1 MILLL
6 TQDDTVNLSKFIS
19 REQLAP
25 TAAYHLIHQQVIA
38 PLHHYLTRLI
48 AAWTGCEASD
58 TQMILHTHALLG
70 EVLAFRLGRETIL
83 LRTGWTQFD
92 AQKRNRFSKSLPVI
106 SISSCMGYRKGVW
119 ADEKPVVVILLIV
132 ILLAALGGGWWW
144 YQSSRQ
150 QPLTLYGNVDIRTV
164 NMSFRVG
171 GRLASLTVD
180 EGDSIRAG
188 QTLGELDRA
197 PYENALLQAQA
208 NVSTAQAQYDLMM
221 AGYRAEEIA
230 QAAAAVKQAQAAYDY
245 AQNFYQR
252 QLGLRAS
259 SAISANDL
267 ENARSSRDQAQATL
281 KSAQDKLR
289 QYRAGNRPQ
298 EIAQAKASL
307 EQAQAAL
314 AQAKLDLH
322 DTVLTAPSDGT
333 LMTRAVEPGTMLNA
347 GGTVLTLSLTHP
359 VWVRAYVD
367 EKNLG
372 QAQPGQEVLLYT
384 DSRPDKPYH
393 GKIGFVSP
401 SAEFTPKTVETP
413 DLRTDLVYRLRI
425 VVTDADGALRQGMPV
440 TISFS
445 HGNGHE

>member
-1 MILLL
+1 M
-6 TQDDTVNLSKFIS
+6 K
-19 REQLAP
+19 
-25 TAAYHLIHQQVIA
+25 
-38 PLHHYLTRLI
+38 
-48 AAWTGCEASD
+48 
-58 TQMILHTHALLG
+58 
-70 EVLAFRLGRETIL
+70 
-83 LRTGWTQFD
+83 
-92 AQKRNRFSKSLPVI
+92 
-106 SISSCMGYRKGVW
+106 
-119 ADEKPVVVILLIV
+119 KPVVVILLIV

-171 GRLASLTVD
+171 GRLASLTVN

-221 AGYRAEEIA
+221 AGYRSEEIA
-230 QAAAAVKQAQAAYDY
+230 QAAAAVNQAQAAYDY

-372 QAQPGQEVLLYT
+372 QAQPGQAVLLYT

-440 TISFS
+440 TVSFDN
-445 HGNGHE
+445 GNGHE

>member
-1 MILLL
+1 M
-6 TQDDTVNLSKFIS
+6 K
-19 REQLAP
+19 
-25 TAAYHLIHQQVIA
+25 
-38 PLHHYLTRLI
+38 
-48 AAWTGCEASD
+48 
-58 TQMILHTHALLG
+58 
-70 EVLAFRLGRETIL
+70 
-83 LRTGWTQFD
+83 
-92 AQKRNRFSKSLPVI
+92 
-106 SISSCMGYRKGVW
+106 
-119 ADEKPVVVILLIV
+119 KPVVVILLIV

-188 QTLGELDRA
+188 QTLGALDRA

-221 AGYRAEEIA
+221 AGYRSEEIA
-230 QAAAAVKQAQAAYDY
+230 QAAAAVNQAQAAYDY

-347 GGTVLTLSLTHP
+347 GSTVLTLSLTHP

-367 EKNLG
+367 EKPRPG
-372 QAQPGQEVLLYT
+372 AAGQEVLLYT

-440 TISFS
+440 TVSFN

>member
-1 MILLL
+1 M
-6 TQDDTVNLSKFIS
+6 K
-19 REQLAP
+19 
-25 TAAYHLIHQQVIA
+25 
-38 PLHHYLTRLI
+38 
-48 AAWTGCEASD
+48 
-58 TQMILHTHALLG
+58 
-70 EVLAFRLGRETIL
+70 
-83 LRTGWTQFD
+83 
-92 AQKRNRFSKSLPVI
+92 
-106 SISSCMGYRKGVW
+106 
-119 ADEKPVVVILLIV
+119 KPVVVILLIV

-180 EGDSIRAG
+180 EGDNIRAG

-267 ENARSSRDQAQATL
+267 ENARSSRD
-281 KSAQDKLR
+281 
-289 QYRAGNRPQ
+289 
-298 EIAQAKASL
+298 
-307 EQAQAAL
+307 QAQAAL

>member
-1 MILLL
+1 M
-6 TQDDTVNLSKFIS
+6 K
-19 REQLAP
+19 
-25 TAAYHLIHQQVIA
+25 
-38 PLHHYLTRLI
+38 
-48 AAWTGCEASD
+48 
-58 TQMILHTHALLG
+58 
-70 EVLAFRLGRETIL
+70 
-83 LRTGWTQFD
+83 
-92 AQKRNRFSKSLPVI
+92 
-106 SISSCMGYRKGVW
+106 
-119 ADEKPVVVILLIV
+119 KPVVVILLIV
-132 ILLAALGGGWWW
+132 ILLAALGGDWWW

-221 AGYRAEEIA
+221 AGYRSEEIA
-230 QAAAAVKQAQAAYDY
+230 QAAAAVNQAQAAYDY

-372 QAQPGQEVLLYT
+372 QAQPGQAVLLYT

-440 TISFS
+440 TVSFDN
-445 HGNGHE
+445 GNGHE

>member
-1 MILLL
+1 M
-6 TQDDTVNLSKFIS
+6 K
-19 REQLAP
+19 
-25 TAAYHLIHQQVIA
+25 
-38 PLHHYLTRLI
+38 
-48 AAWTGCEASD
+48 
-58 TQMILHTHALLG
+58 
-70 EVLAFRLGRETIL
+70 
-83 LRTGWTQFD
+83 
-92 AQKRNRFSKSLPVI
+92 
-106 SISSCMGYRKGVW
+106 
-119 ADEKPVVVILLIV
+119 KPVVVILLIV

-221 AGYRAEEIA
+221 AGYRSEEIA
-230 QAAAAVKQAQAAYDY
+230 QAAAAVNQAQAAYDY

-372 QAQPGQEVLLYT
+372 QAQPGQAVLLYT

-440 TISFS
+440 TVYFDN
-445 HGNGHE
+445 GNGHE

>member
-1 MILLL
+1 M
-6 TQDDTVNLSKFIS
+6 K
-19 REQLAP
+19 
-25 TAAYHLIHQQVIA
+25 
-38 PLHHYLTRLI
+38 
-48 AAWTGCEASD
+48 
-58 TQMILHTHALLG
+58 
-70 EVLAFRLGRETIL
+70 
-83 LRTGWTQFD
+83 
-92 AQKRNRFSKSLPVI
+92 
-106 SISSCMGYRKGVW
+106 
-119 ADEKPVVVILLIV
+119 KPVVVILLIV

-221 AGYRAEEIA
+221 AGYRSEEIA
-230 QAAAAVKQAQAAYDY
+230 QAAAAVNQAQAAYDY

-347 GGTVLTLSLTHP
+347 GGTVLTLSLPHP

-372 QAQPGQEVLLYT
+372 QAQPGQAVLLYT

-440 TISFS
+440 TVSFDN
-445 HGNGHE
+445 GNGHE

>member
-1 MILLL
+1 M
-6 TQDDTVNLSKFIS
+6 K
-19 REQLAP
+19 
-25 TAAYHLIHQQVIA
+25 
-38 PLHHYLTRLI
+38 
-48 AAWTGCEASD
+48 
-58 TQMILHTHALLG
+58 
-70 EVLAFRLGRETIL
+70 
-83 LRTGWTQFD
+83 
-92 AQKRNRFSKSLPVI
+92 
-106 SISSCMGYRKGVW
+106 
-119 ADEKPVVVILLIV
+119 KPVVVILLIV

-188 QTLGELDRA
+188 QPLGELDRA

-221 AGYRAEEIA
+221 AGYRSEEIA
-230 QAAAAVKQAQAAYDY
+230 QAAAAVNQAQAAYDY

-372 QAQPGQEVLLYT
+372 QAQPGQAVLLYT

-425 VVTDADGALRQGMPV
+425 VVNDADGALRQGMPV
-440 TISFS
+440 TVSFDN
-445 HGNGHE
+445 GNGHE